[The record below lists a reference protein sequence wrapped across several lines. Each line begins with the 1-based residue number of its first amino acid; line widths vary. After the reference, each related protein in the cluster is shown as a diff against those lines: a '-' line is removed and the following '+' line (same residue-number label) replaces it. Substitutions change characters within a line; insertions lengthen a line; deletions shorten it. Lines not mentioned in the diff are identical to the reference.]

1 MHFWQGKWG
10 DRDPMSYAYAQISPD
25 GIRVKEEQ
33 WKIKDKRVHDQFFNV
48 DTSFF

>member
-1 MHFWQGKWG
+1 
-10 DRDPMSYAYAQISPD
+10 MSYAYAQISPD